1 MAAGVVAV
9 APSSAEAGGTR
20 ATRGARGAPPAHRSH
35 ATRGAHRAA
44 NQDLVV
50 VGAGEGHGVGMSQW
64 GAYGYARRG
73 WGYAAIL
80 SHYYS
85 STSLGQTSSTR
96 VVRVLLAGNRGS
108 LTFTGATHAG
118 RLALSSGQSYTALR
132 SGTAAVS
139 LRDARGH
146 TLATLAAPLRVT
158 GPGPLTLAGR
168 ADNGVSNG
176 AYRGDL
182 ELSPGR
188 HGGINAV
195 DAVALEDYVRGV
207 VAEEADA
214 SWPVAALEAQAVA
227 TRTYAIT
234 ATVGHGLGFDQYSD
248 TRSQQY
254 GGVSGERAS
263 TDRAVS
269 ATRDQVV
276 TYGGRPAIT
285 YFCASSGGRTADV
298 QSAFPGAAPEPWLRS
313 VDDPYEGFSPRHRW
327 GPYRFSPAR
336 AASMLGGL
344 LHGRLRAITIIRRDA
359 SGRVLAAQVVG
370 TSGSTAA
377 SGLQLQSRLELPSTW
392 ASFTVGDQF
401 PARPVG
407 PSSRPSPPPS
417 AASTSAGTTA
427 SIGGGVAAP

>member
-118 RLALSSGQSYTALR
+118 TLALSSGQSYTALR

-195 DAVALEDYVRGV
+195 DAVALEDYVR
-207 VAEEADA
+207 A
-214 SWPVAALEAQAVA
+214 
-227 TRTYAIT
+227 
-234 ATVGHGLGFDQYSD
+234 
-248 TRSQQY
+248 
-254 GGVSGERAS
+254 
-263 TDRAVS
+263 
-269 ATRDQVV
+269 
-276 TYGGRPAIT
+276 
-285 YFCASSGGRTADV
+285 ASSPRKRMPRGRWR
-298 QSAFPGAAPEPWLRS
+298 PWRPRRWPPAPMR
-313 VDDPYEGFSPRHRW
+313 
-327 GPYRFSPAR
+327 
-336 AASMLGGL
+336 
-344 LHGRLRAITIIRRDA
+344 
-359 SGRVLAAQVVG
+359 
-370 TSGSTAA
+370 
-377 SGLQLQSRLELPSTW
+377 
-392 ASFTVGDQF
+392 
-401 PARPVG
+401 
-407 PSSRPSPPPS
+407 SPPPWAMVWALISTQTPALNSTAESRGS
-417 AASTSAGTTA
+417 AHPP
-427 SIGGGVAAP
+427 IGR